1 MTRSS
6 GADGERRVVRGV
18 EVAQWQL
25 WAATIHPLQTWA
37 SFLLPALVLSLDW
50 AVRRVECRCSHFLCV
65 LSSFSTPLSHNYCHP
80 ITARVRGYVGV
91 DSHSDITIKT
101 LASTPEKIRLWR
113 QTHKCRQTSNI
124 PSWLYGSC
132 SVDTGVYT
140 GRCRRCTH
148 TGLLQSWRFFWQ
160 FNQKKLSPVLLLPT
174 SQHLPSYSSFK
185 GL

>member
-1 MTRSS
+1 MTHSS
-6 GADGERRVVRGV
+6 EADGERRVVRGV

-25 WAATIHPLQTWA
+25 WAVTIHPLQTRV
-37 SFLLPALVLSLDW
+37 SFLLPSLVLSLDW
-50 AVRRVECRCSHFLCV
+50 VVRRVECRCSHFLCV

-101 LASTPEKIRLWR
+101 LASTPEEIRLWR
-113 QTHKCRQTSNI
+113 QTHK
-124 PSWLYGSC
+124 C

-148 TGLLQSWRFFWQ
+148 TGLLQSWRFFGQ

-174 SQHLPSYSSFK
+174 SQHLPRVCPKLQVYQGAVIMK
-185 GL
+185 QK